1 MPSTRKE
8 EKMSTEYN
16 PHILG
21 FLCNWCCYTAADS
34 AGVGRYQ
41 YPPNLR
47 VIRIMCTGRL
57 DPSFPLEGLASGA
70 DGIFVGGCH
79 LGECHYQDGN
89 YHALVS
95 AALVHEMLER
105 LGIARERFLI
115 DWASAAEGPN
125 FVKIITAFTERI
137 RSLGPLGQV
146 EDKDQQALRRKLAE
160 AAEAARGRKLRTGL
174 INASREMMK
183 TKDFSRNAI
192 AVLVQE
198 KCVKALH
205 DIYGGESGMP

>member
-1 MPSTRKE
+1 
-8 EKMSTEYN
+8 MSTEYT
-16 PHILG
+16 PHIIG

-57 DPSFPLEGLASGA
+57 DPSFVLEALSSGA
-70 DGIFVGGCH
+70 DGVFVGGCH
-79 LGECHYQDGN
+79 PGECHYQDGN

-95 AALVHEMLER
+95 ASLVHEMLAR
-105 LGIARERFLI
+105 LGISQKRFLI

-125 FVKIITAFTERI
+125 FVKIITSFTQNVSE
-137 RSLGPLGQV
+137 LGPLGQA
-146 EDKDQQALRRKLAE
+146 ENIDPETLQQQLAE
-160 AAEAARGRKLRTGL
+160 AAEAARGRKIRIGL

-183 TKDFSRNAI
+183 TCDFSRPAI
-192 AVLVQE
+192 ATLVQE
-198 KCVKALH
+198 KCNKALNAL
-205 DIYGGESGMP
+205 GMGAK

>member
-1 MPSTRKE
+1 MT
-8 EKMSTEYN
+8 TEYN

-57 DPSFPLEGLASGA
+57 DPSFPLEGLAGGA

-79 LGECHYQDGN
+79 PGECHYQDGN
-89 YHALVS
+89 YHALIS
-95 AALVHEMLER
+95 ASLVHEMLNR

-125 FVKIITAFTERI
+125 FVKIITAFTEKI
-137 RSLGPLGQV
+137 RSLGPLGKA
-146 EDKDQQALRRKLAE
+146 EDKDQGELQWQLAQ
-160 AAEAARGRKLRTGL
+160 AAEEARGRKIRTGL

-183 TKDFSRNAI
+183 ASDFSRDAI
-192 AVLVQE
+192 TALVRE
-198 KCVKALH
+198 KCAKALAALY
-205 DIYGGESGMP
+205 IEEA

>member
-1 MPSTRKE
+1 MT
-8 EKMSTEYN
+8 TAYN

-57 DPSFPLEGLASGA
+57 DPSFPLEALTQGA
-70 DGIFVGGCH
+70 DGVFVGGCH
-79 LGECHYQDGN
+79 PGECHYQDGN

-95 AALVHEMLER
+95 AALVHELLER
-105 LGIARERFLI
+105 LGVNRERFLI

-125 FVKIITAFTERI
+125 FVKIITAFTNRVAE
-137 RSLGPLGQV
+137 LGPLGKSEGQ
-146 EDKDQQALRRKLAE
+146 DGDILRQKLAQ
-160 AAEAARGRKLRTGL
+160 AAEAARGRKIRTGL
-174 INASREMMK
+174 INASREMMSNR
-183 TKDFSRNAI
+183 DFSRPVI
-192 AVLVQE
+192 AGLVQE
-198 KCVKALH
+198 KCAKAL
-205 DIYGGESGMP
+205 DGSNLGT

>member
-1 MPSTRKE
+1 MT
-8 EKMSTEYN
+8 TAYN

-34 AGVGRYQ
+34 AGVGRFQ

-57 DPSFPLEGLASGA
+57 DPSFPLEGLANGA

-79 LGECHYQDGN
+79 PGECHYQDGN

-125 FVKIITAFTERI
+125 FVKIITAFTNRVAT
-137 RSLGPLGQV
+137 LGPLGAA
-146 EDKDQQALRRKLAE
+146 EGKDPELLRHQLAE

-174 INASREMMK
+174 LNASRQMMQSR
-183 TKDFSRNAI
+183 DFSRDGI
-192 AVLVQE
+192 AALVQE
-198 KCVKALH
+198 KCAKGL
-205 DIYGGESGMP
+205 SS

>member
-1 MPSTRKE
+1 
-8 EKMSTEYN
+8 MSSATYE
-16 PHILG
+16 PKILG

-47 VIRIMCTGRL
+47 VIRLMCTGRL
-57 DPSFPLEGLASGA
+57 DPSFPLLGLADGA

-79 LGECHYQDGN
+79 PGECHYQTGN

-95 AALVHEMLER
+95 AALVHETLQR
-105 LGIARERFLI
+105 LGIDRQRFLI

-125 FVKIITAFTERI
+125 FVKIITAFTRQVAE
-137 RSLGPLGQV
+137 LGPLGPA
-146 EDKDQQALRRKLAE
+146 EGIGAADPRPALAH
-160 AAEAARGRKLRTGL
+160 AAEAAGGRKIRIGL

-183 TKDFSRNAI
+183 SGDFSREGI
-192 AVLVQE
+192 ATLVRA
-198 KCVKALH
+198 KCDKALT
-205 DIYGGESGMP
+205 GLAARRL